1 MPEPC
6 GSQRELG
13 RLHIKTGANR
23 ARRALAPPIPRL
35 RAATPPALVKWC
47 PATMHSRRAGRGLQR
62 EEPMTQMSAFEV
74 LGPIMIGPSSS
85 HTAGALRC
93 AQTALALCASEPA
106 SVTFTLWNS
115 FAHTY
120 RGHGTDRALLGGILG
135 FDTDDERIRDSF
147 QIADE
152 RGLAYRFAIGGDD
165 PGLHPN
171 TVDIA
176 ITESGGGTLEVRGE
190 SLGGGRVRLCR
201 INGVS
206 VDILG
211 EYETVFVSHRDVP
224 GALAS
229 IIACVADDGVNI
241 AFMKTYRSERGGMAY
256 TVLEMDDAPA
266 DAVLQRLSQLA
277 PVTSARRIHIP
288 GATRPGGEG
297 SSPYL
302 FANGRELLD
311 LCKRHDAG
319 IGTVMRLR
327 EESLFSPGFD
337 ERMAH
342 VLQVMR
348 ESSTRA
354 IENPRPS
361 LGGFIGGEARL
372 LSQASD
378 TAAASLVGAPL
389 TQAVTRAMAVL
400 EQNATMGVIVAA
412 PTAGSSGVVPGCV
425 ISAGEAL
432 GAGEKDVQQA
442 LWCAAAVGM
451 LLSRNASVAG
461 AEGGCQAE
469 VGSAAAMAAA
479 ALAQMLGGTPEQ
491 ALNASSIALGNL
503 LGLACDPIGG
513 LVEAPC
519 QNRNAIGVA
528 CAFTATQ
535 LSLAG
540 IKAPV
545 SFDEAADAMLRV
557 GRMLPLELRETAL
570 GGLATCPSVCSG
582 CGGRA

>member
-1 MPEPC
+1 
-6 GSQRELG
+6 
-13 RLHIKTGANR
+13 
-23 ARRALAPPIPRL
+23 
-35 RAATPPALVKWC
+35 
-47 PATMHSRRAGRGLQR
+47 MHSRRAGRGLQR

-93 AQTALALCASEPA
+93 AQTALALCAGEPA

-152 RGLAYRFAIGGDD
+152 RGLAYRFAVGGDD
-165 PGLHPN
+165 PALHPN

-311 LCKRHDAG
+311 LCKKHGTG
-319 IGTVMRLR
+319 IGAVMRLR

-354 IENPRPS
+354 IESPRPS

-378 TAAASLVGAPL
+378 TAAASLVGVPL
-389 TQAVTRAMAVL
+389 THAVTRAMAVL

-582 CGGRA
+582 CGDCA

>member
-1 MPEPC
+1 
-6 GSQRELG
+6 
-13 RLHIKTGANR
+13 
-23 ARRALAPPIPRL
+23 
-35 RAATPPALVKWC
+35 
-47 PATMHSRRAGRGLQR
+47 MHSRRAGRGLQR

-93 AQTALALCASEPA
+93 AQTALALCAGEPA

-165 PGLHPN
+165 PALHPN

-311 LCKRHDAG
+311 LCKRHGAG
-319 IGTVMRLR
+319 IGAVMRLR

-570 GGLATCPSVCSG
+570 GGLATCASVCSV
-582 CGGRA
+582 CGAS

>member
-1 MPEPC
+1 M
-6 GSQRELG
+6 S
-13 RLHIKTGANR
+13 
-23 ARRALAPPIPRL
+23 
-35 RAATPPALVKWC
+35 
-47 PATMHSRRAGRGLQR
+47 
-62 EEPMTQMSAFEV
+62 QMSAFEV

-93 AQTALALCASEPA
+93 AQTALALCTSAPA

-115 FAHTY
+115 FARTY
-120 RGHGTDRALLGGILG
+120 RGHGTDRALLGGMLG
-135 FDTDDERIRDSF
+135 FETDDERIRDSF
-147 QIADE
+147 QIASE
-152 RGLAYRFAIGGDD
+152 RGLAYRFDIAGDD
-165 PGLHPN
+165 SALHPN

-176 ITESGGGTLEVRGE
+176 ITEDTGHTLEVRGE
-190 SLGGGRVRLCR
+190 SLGGGRVRLSR
-201 INGVS
+201 INGVT

-266 DAVLQRLSQLA
+266 DAVLEKLARLT

-288 GATRPGGEG
+288 GATRPGGQE
-297 SSPYL
+297 SSPFL
-302 FANGRELLD
+302 FASGEQLLD
-311 LCKRHDAG
+311 LCEKHGASIGG
-319 IGTVMRLR
+319 IMHSR
-327 EESLFSPGFD
+327 EESLFPTDCDKS
-337 ERMAH
+337 MAR
-342 VLQVMR
+342 VLEVMR

-354 IENPRPS
+354 IECPRPS
-361 LGGFIGGEARL
+361 LGGFIGGEAQRL
-372 LSQASD
+372 AQASD
-378 TAAASLVGAPL
+378 SAVAELVGAPL
-389 TQAVTRAMAVL
+389 TQAITRAMAVL

-425 ISAGEAL
+425 IAASEAFGL
-432 GAGEKDVQQA
+432 DDDAAQEA

-451 LLSRNASVAG
+451 LLSTNASVAG

-479 ALAQMLGGTPEQ
+479 ALVQLLGGSPKQ
-491 ALNASSIALGNL
+491 ALNAASIALGNL
-503 LGLACDPIGG
+503 LGLVCDPIGG

-528 CAFTATQ
+528 CAFTAAQ
-535 LSLAG
+535 LSMAG
-540 IKAPV
+540 IAASVP
-545 SFDEAADAMLRV
+545 FDEAAEAMLRV

-570 GGLATCPSVCSG
+570 GGLATCPSACTK
-582 CGGRA
+582 CGGCA

>member
-1 MPEPC
+1 
-6 GSQRELG
+6 
-13 RLHIKTGANR
+13 
-23 ARRALAPPIPRL
+23 
-35 RAATPPALVKWC
+35 
-47 PATMHSRRAGRGLQR
+47 
-62 EEPMTQMSAFEV
+62 MTQMSAFEV

-165 PGLHPN
+165 PALHPN

-176 ITESGGGTLEVRGE
+176 ITESDGGTLEVRGE

-311 LCKRHDAG
+311 LCARS
-319 IGTVMRLR
+319 R
-327 EESLFSPGFD
+327 
-337 ERMAH
+337 
-342 VLQVMR
+342 
-348 ESSTRA
+348 SSR
-354 IENPRPS
+354 
-361 LGGFIGGEARL
+361 
-372 LSQASD
+372 
-378 TAAASLVGAPL
+378 
-389 TQAVTRAMAVL
+389 
-400 EQNATMGVIVAA
+400 
-412 PTAGSSGVVPGCV
+412 
-425 ISAGEAL
+425 
-432 GAGEKDVQQA
+432 
-442 LWCAAAVGM
+442 
-451 LLSRNASVAG
+451 
-461 AEGGCQAE
+461 
-469 VGSAAAMAAA
+469 
-479 ALAQMLGGTPEQ
+479 
-491 ALNASSIALGNL
+491 
-503 LGLACDPIGG
+503 LGLTSAWP
-513 LVEAPC
+513 
-519 QNRNAIGVA
+519 
-528 CAFTATQ
+528 
-535 LSLAG
+535 
-540 IKAPV
+540 
-545 SFDEAADAMLRV
+545 
-557 GRMLPLELRETAL
+557 
-570 GGLATCPSVCSG
+570 TCS
-582 CGGRA
+582 R

>member
-6 GSQRELG
+6 GSKRELG
-13 RLHIKTGANR
+13 RPYIKTGADQ

-165 PGLHPN
+165 PALHPN

-176 ITESGGGTLEVRGE
+176 ITESDGGTLEVRGE

-302 FANGRELLD
+302 FANGRELLG
-311 LCKRHDAG
+311 LCKKH
-319 IGTVMRLR
+319 GTSVGAVMRLR

-361 LGGFIGGEARL
+361 LGGFIGGEAQL
-372 LSQASD
+372 LSQASG

-432 GAGEKDVQQA
+432 GTGEKDVQQA

-582 CGGRA
+582 CGAS

>member
-1 MPEPC
+1 
-6 GSQRELG
+6 
-13 RLHIKTGANR
+13 
-23 ARRALAPPIPRL
+23 
-35 RAATPPALVKWC
+35 
-47 PATMHSRRAGRGLQR
+47 MHSRRAGRGLQR

-165 PGLHPN
+165 PALHPN

-176 ITESGGGTLEVRGE
+176 ITESDGGTLEVRGE

-302 FANGRELLD
+302 FSNGRELLD

-432 GAGEKDVQQA
+432 GTGEKDVQQA

-545 SFDEAADAMLRV
+545 PFDEAADAMLRV

-570 GGLATCPSVCSG
+570 GGLATCPSVCSA
-582 CGGRA
+582 CGAS

>member
-13 RLHIKTGANR
+13 RPYIKTGADQ

-47 PATMHSRRAGRGLQR
+47 PATMHSCRAGRGLQR

-93 AQTALALCASEPA
+93 AQTALALCAGEPA

-165 PGLHPN
+165 PALHPN

-229 IIACVADDGVNI
+229 VIACVADDGVNI

-277 PVTSARRIHIP
+277 SVTSARRIHIP

-372 LSQASD
+372 LSQASG

-582 CGGRA
+582 CRAS

>member
-1 MPEPC
+1 
-6 GSQRELG
+6 
-13 RLHIKTGANR
+13 
-23 ARRALAPPIPRL
+23 
-35 RAATPPALVKWC
+35 
-47 PATMHSRRAGRGLQR
+47 MHSCRAGRGLQR
-62 EEPMTQMSAFEV
+62 EEPLTQMSAFEV

-93 AQTALALCASEPA
+93 AQTALALCAGEPA

-165 PGLHPN
+165 PALHPN

-176 ITESGGGTLEVRGE
+176 ITESGGDTLEVRGE

-582 CGGRA
+582 CGAS

>member
-1 MPEPC
+1 
-6 GSQRELG
+6 
-13 RLHIKTGANR
+13 
-23 ARRALAPPIPRL
+23 
-35 RAATPPALVKWC
+35 
-47 PATMHSRRAGRGLQR
+47 MHSRRAGRGLQR

-165 PGLHPN
+165 TALHPN

-176 ITESGGGTLEVRGE
+176 ITESDGGTLEVRGE

-302 FANGRELLD
+302 FANGRELLG
-311 LCKRHDAG
+311 LCKKH
-319 IGTVMRLR
+319 GTSVGAVMRLR

-582 CGGRA
+582 CGAS

>member
-1 MPEPC
+1 
-6 GSQRELG
+6 
-13 RLHIKTGANR
+13 
-23 ARRALAPPIPRL
+23 
-35 RAATPPALVKWC
+35 
-47 PATMHSRRAGRGLQR
+47 MHSRRAGRGLQR

-93 AQTALALCASEPA
+93 AQTALALCAGEPA

-165 PGLHPN
+165 PALHPN

-311 LCKRHDAG
+311 LCKRHGAG
-319 IGTVMRLR
+319 IGAVMRLR

-372 LSQASD
+372 LSQASG

-412 PTAGSSGVVPGCV
+412 PTAGSSGVVPGCI

-432 GAGEKDVQQA
+432 SAGEKDVQQA

-528 CAFTATQ
+528 CAFTAMQ

-540 IKAPV
+540 IEAPV
-545 SFDEAADAMLRV
+545 PFDEAADAMLRV

-582 CGGRA
+582 CGGCA

>member
-13 RLHIKTGANR
+13 RLHIKTGADQ

-93 AQTALALCASEPA
+93 AQTALALCAGEPA

-165 PGLHPN
+165 PALHPN

-302 FANGRELLD
+302 FTNGRELLD
-311 LCKRHDAG
+311 LCEKHGTG
-319 IGTVMRLR
+319 IGAVMRLR

-432 GAGEKDVQQA
+432 SAGEKDVQQA

-570 GGLATCPSVCSG
+570 GGLATCPSVCSA
-582 CGGRA
+582 CGAS

>member
-13 RLHIKTGANR
+13 RLHIKTGADQ

-93 AQTALALCASEPA
+93 AQTALALCAGEPA

-165 PGLHPN
+165 PALHPN

-528 CAFTATQ
+528 CAFTAMQ

-540 IKAPV
+540 IKVPV
-545 SFDEAADAMLRV
+545 PFDEAADAMLRV

-570 GGLATCPSVCSG
+570 GGLATCPSVCSA
-582 CGGRA
+582 CGAS

>member
-1 MPEPC
+1 M
-6 GSQRELG
+6 S
-13 RLHIKTGANR
+13 
-23 ARRALAPPIPRL
+23 
-35 RAATPPALVKWC
+35 
-47 PATMHSRRAGRGLQR
+47 
-62 EEPMTQMSAFEV
+62 QMSTFEV

-93 AQTALALCASEPA
+93 AQTALALCTSAPA

-120 RGHGTDRALLGGILG
+120 RGHGTDRALLGGMLG

-147 QIADE
+147 QIAKE
-152 RGLAYRFAIGGDD
+152 RGLAYRFDIAGDD
-165 PGLHPN
+165 SALHPN

-176 ITESGGGTLEVRGE
+176 ITEDTGHTLEVRGE
-190 SLGGGRVRLCR
+190 SLGGGRVRLSR
-201 INGVS
+201 INGVT

-266 DAVLQRLSQLA
+266 DAVLEKLARLT

-288 GATRPGGEG
+288 GATRPGGQE

-302 FANGRELLD
+302 FASGEQLLG
-311 LCKRHDAG
+311 LCEKHGASIGG
-319 IGTVMRLR
+319 IMHSR
-327 EESLFSPGFD
+327 EESLFPTDCDKS
-337 ERMAH
+337 MAR
-342 VLQVMR
+342 VLEVMR

-354 IENPRPS
+354 IECPRPS
-361 LGGFIGGEARL
+361 LGGFIGGEAQRL
-372 LSQASD
+372 AQASD
-378 TAAASLVGAPL
+378 SAVAELVGAPL

-425 ISAGEAL
+425 IAASEAL
-432 GAGEKDVQQA
+432 GLDDDAAQEA

-451 LLSRNASVAG
+451 LLSTNASVAG

-479 ALAQMLGGTPEQ
+479 ALVQLLGGSPKQ
-491 ALNASSIALGNL
+491 ALNAASIALGNL
-503 LGLACDPIGG
+503 LGLVCDPIGG

-528 CAFTATQ
+528 CAFTAAQ
-535 LSLAG
+535 LSMAG
-540 IKAPV
+540 IAASVP
-545 SFDEAADAMLRV
+545 FDEAAEAMLRV

-570 GGLATCPSVCSG
+570 GGLATCPSACTK
-582 CGGRA
+582 CGGCA

>member
-1 MPEPC
+1 
-6 GSQRELG
+6 
-13 RLHIKTGANR
+13 
-23 ARRALAPPIPRL
+23 
-35 RAATPPALVKWC
+35 
-47 PATMHSRRAGRGLQR
+47 MHSRRAGRGLQR

-93 AQTALALCASEPA
+93 AQTALALCAGEPA

-165 PGLHPN
+165 PALHPN

-311 LCKRHDAG
+311 LCERHGTG
-319 IGTVMRLR
+319 IGAVMRLR
-327 EESLFSPGFD
+327 EESLFSPDFD
-337 ERMAH
+337 ERMAR

-348 ESSTRA
+348 ESSTRT

-372 LSQASD
+372 LSQASG

-528 CAFTATQ
+528 CAFTAMQ

-545 SFDEAADAMLRV
+545 PFDEAADAMLRV

-582 CGGRA
+582 CGVCA